1 MVPRPGM
8 MTILLILILGRLG
21 QTAVRTAKPD
31 SPNSATRPATAE
43 YIAELSHDPLAR
55 SAHARFDESF
65 FAGHG
70 LLTKSNI
77 ALRGR
82 EKESA
87 DERPRATRSGPS
99 HDSTAC
105 TWPAGDGGL
114 CGGRLDGT
122 PGEPDSTSAQS
133 AAVRGQEDVCLWV
146 ARKKT
151 HAAAEEHLSWPPI
164 TLCTSDAA
172 DVGTVAR
179 RAGSEGRWSSDEA
192 TMEQACRTK
201 LGS

>member
-31 SPNSATRPATAE
+31 SPNSATRLATPEHVAQ
-43 YIAELSHDPLAR
+43 LTHDPLAR
-55 SAHARFDESF
+55 SAHARFDESL

-70 LLTKSNI
+70 LLAKSNI

-87 DERPRATRSGPS
+87 DERPRATRSGSS
-99 HDSTAC
+99 HDST
-105 TWPAGDGGL
+105 TSTRPAGDGGL
-114 CGGRLDGT
+114 CGGQSDGT
-122 PGEPDSTSAQS
+122 PGEPDSAPAQS
-133 AAVRGQEDVCLWV
+133 ATVRGQEDVCLWV

-151 HAAAEEHLSWPPI
+151 HAAAEEHLPWPQI
-164 TLCTSDAA
+164 TPCTSDAA
-172 DVGTVAR
+172 DVGTVADAPAR
-179 RAGSEGRWSSDEA
+179 MDDGA
-192 TMEQACRTK
+192 TLEQACRTK